1 MRHTRNEVI
10 KRTTREFQKLDRLVA
25 KLKDEDWKRRVPRPE
40 TKDPWTIKDALA
52 HVTHW
57 KADVIRAARR
67 QPRPPEERGMNE
79 TEENRRVYMRW
90 RNRPP
95 QEVLR
100 WHRQVHQDVLRALS
114 ELPEEWFS
122 GRERR
127 EEWPFDVDGHL
138 SYHRV
143 KDIEAALKN

>member
-25 KLKDEDWKRRVPRPE
+25 GLKDEDWKRRVPRPE

-100 WHRQVHQDVLRALS
+100 WHRQVHQDVLKALK
-114 ELPEEWFS
+114 EIPEEWFS

-143 KDIEAALKN
+143 KDIEAALKD

>member
-1 MRHTRNEVI
+1 MRHKRNEVI
-10 KRTTREFQKLDRLVA
+10 KRTIREFERLDRLVA
-25 KLKDEDWKRRVPRPE
+25 GLKDEDWMQRVPRPE

-52 HVTHW
+52 HATHW

-100 WHRQVHQDVLRALS
+100 WHRQVHQDVLKALK
-114 ELPEEWFS
+114 EIPEEWFS

>member
-1 MRHTRNEVI
+1 MRHTRSEVI

-25 KLKDEDWKRRVPRPE
+25 GLKDEDWKRRVPRPE

-90 RNRPP
+90 RNRSP

-100 WHRQVHQDVLRALS
+100 WHRQVHQDVLKALK
-114 ELPEEWFS
+114 EIPEEWFS

-143 KDIEAALKN
+143 KDIEAALKD

>member
-10 KRTTREFQKLDRLVA
+10 KRMTREFERLDRLVA
-25 KLKDEDWKRRVPRPE
+25 GLKDEDWKRLVPRPE

-100 WHRQVHQDVLRALS
+100 WHRQVHQDVLKALK
-114 ELPEEWFS
+114 EIPEEWFS

-143 KDIEAALKN
+143 KDIEAALKD